1 MKQRLLYI
9 DVLRGIAILIVIYS
23 HILLFCVG
31 YSETSALTNLLRL
44 YFLNGFFFISGF
56 MAYKTFTPSLLEM
69 IKNIWKK
76 ITTLLIPTLITG
88 GLYCAYV
95 HGNPCSFLADPAKG
109 GYWFTIALFIMMI
122 IYTIEDFLIKKL
134 KNRYLQSAI
143 ILFVAGLI
151 YSWHK
156 TDMTSTAWTNYLSLG
171 GTSYYFPMFTIGVLC
186 KKHIELFHKYLDIP
200 LVKTSIFLIAMF
212 GTLIGYI
219 PLLITSIAVV
229 LSAYFIVKDILN
241 NHLEI
246 NEFQRLPPPK
256 FKHLIFNNL
265 RIFGQNTIEIYFL
278 HYFLLFK
285 MPQNVITFTHS
296 MYKGDTIANHCSGI
310 VEFGIY
316 GSISIVIAFICIGIH
331 KVLTHVPYLNKFMF
345 GRLNIQ

>member
-56 MAYKTFTPSLLEM
+56 MAYKTFTLSLLEM

-76 ITTLLIPTLITG
+76 ITTLLIPTLITS

-109 GYWFTIALFIMMI
+109 GYWFTIALFIIMT

-134 KNRYLQSAI
+134 KNRYLQSVI

-156 TDMTSTAWTNYLSLG
+156 TDMPSTAWANYLSLG

-212 GTLIGYI
+212 GALIGYI
-219 PLLITSIAVV
+219 PLLITSITVV
-229 LSAYFIVKDILN
+229 LSTYFIVKDILN
-241 NHLEI
+241 IHLEI
-246 NEFQRLPPPK
+246 NEFQRYPN
-256 FKHLIFNNL
+256 FKQLIFNNL
-265 RIFGQNTIEIYFL
+265 QIIGQNTIEIYFL

-296 MYKGDTIANHCSGI
+296 MYKGDSVANHCSGI

-316 GSISIVIAFICIGIH
+316 GSISIAIAFVCIGIH
-331 KVLTHVPYLNKFMF
+331 KVLTHVPYLSKLMF
-345 GRLNIQ
+345 GK

>member
-134 KNRYLQSAI
+134 KNRYYSLYRI
-143 ILFVAGLI
+143 I
-151 YSWHK
+151 
-156 TDMTSTAWTNYLSLG
+156 D
-171 GTSYYFPMFTIGVLC
+171 
-186 KKHIELFHKYLDIP
+186 
-200 LVKTSIFLIAMF
+200 
-212 GTLIGYI
+212 
-219 PLLITSIAVV
+219 
-229 LSAYFIVKDILN
+229 
-241 NHLEI
+241 
-246 NEFQRLPPPK
+246 
-256 FKHLIFNNL
+256 
-265 RIFGQNTIEIYFL
+265 
-278 HYFLLFK
+278 
-285 MPQNVITFTHS
+285 
-296 MYKGDTIANHCSGI
+296 
-310 VEFGIY
+310 
-316 GSISIVIAFICIGIH
+316 
-331 KVLTHVPYLNKFMF
+331 
-345 GRLNIQ
+345 